1 MHDSFGRGLLIL
13 LFLAGN
19 LHLQP
24 ALAQGTNVE
33 EEQPPASSMMDNKR
47 SDIQKLN
54 SLAHSFHQIHV
65 SANRLKR
72 ICKSINDEFN
82 RTSLK
87 ILTFDEY
94 INQYI
99 DGKPVA
105 YNEQLYP
112 YGFQNIGNTST
123 TAGDPLPPRREYVT
137 HFVTEAKSLTSLI
150 KEEINSSV
158 DALGAGNFED
168 SISAMTKS
176 LKDANVSLAVS
187 MNTLGDL
194 SIKESYDKDAVIN
207 ACSELSTKLSELDS
221 TCKLTMKMVS
231 ASRRK

>member
-1 MHDSFGRGLLIL
+1 MHVSFRRELLVL
-13 LFLAGN
+13 LLVVGN
-19 LHLQP
+19 LNWQP
-24 ALAQGTNVE
+24 GLAQSIDGSQE
-33 EEQPPASSMMDNKR
+33 RPPSSKMTDKGGANL
-47 SDIQKLN
+47 QNLN
-54 SLAHSFHQIHV
+54 SLAHTFHQIHV
-65 SANRLKR
+65 SANRVMK
-72 ICKSINDEFN
+72 ICKSINEEFN

-137 HFVTEAKSLTSLI
+137 HFVTEAKSLTSLM
-150 KEEINSSV
+150 EVEIDSSV
-158 DALGAGNFED
+158 NALNAGKFDN
-168 SISAMTKS
+168 SVTAMSRS
-176 LKDANVSLAVS
+176 LKDASASLAVS
-187 MNTLGDL
+187 MKTLDDL
-194 SIKESYDKDAVIN
+194 TMKASYDKDAVIN

-221 TCKLTMKMVS
+221 ACKLTMKMVS
-231 ASRRK
+231 ASLRK